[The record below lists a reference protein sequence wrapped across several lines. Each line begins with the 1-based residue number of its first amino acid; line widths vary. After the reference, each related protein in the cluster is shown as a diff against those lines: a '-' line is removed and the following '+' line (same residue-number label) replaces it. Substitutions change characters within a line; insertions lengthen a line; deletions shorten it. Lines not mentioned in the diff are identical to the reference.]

1 MESFSFFLNQL
12 TTDVLVR
19 SEDATT
25 HLAVD
30 TDDNDDDDGPFF
42 DLEFAVTDEDEIK
55 ENVED
60 NVEDKEKVQQEHVFT
75 VKFKVEEVP
84 IMFLFSKD
92 NGKSQK
98 QQSSDDSISD
108 EKRFSKYVMQRYL
121 KQVKPLYVK
130 VSRRY
135 GEKLRFSGHLN
146 PPSTAAK
153 ESVGENQ
160 VNVKSTKRVDVPAG
174 LNVFFFYK
182 ARRPQPQIKLHQKLQ
197 CYGYH

>member
-42 DLEFAVTDEDEIK
+42 DLEFAATDKDEIK
-55 ENVED
+55 ENEED
-60 NVEDKEKVQQEHVFT
+60 NVEDKESEASTIHYLIVEISCSNWKVQQEHVFT

-98 QQSSDDSISD
+98 QQISDDSISD

-146 PPSTAAK
+146 PPSTVVK

-160 VNVKSTKRVDVPAG
+160 
-174 LNVFFFYK
+174 
-182 ARRPQPQIKLHQKLQ
+182 
-197 CYGYH
+197 

>member
-25 HLAVD
+25 HFAVD

-42 DLEFAVTDEDEIK
+42 DLEFAATDEDEIK
-55 ENVED
+55 ENEED
-60 NVEDKEKVQQEHVFT
+60 NVEDKEM
-75 VKFKVEEVP
+75 KFKVEEVP

-108 EKRFSKYVMQRYL
+108 ENRFSKYVMQRYL

-160 VNVKSTKRVDVPAG
+160 
-174 LNVFFFYK
+174 
-182 ARRPQPQIKLHQKLQ
+182 
-197 CYGYH
+197 